1 MGEALAPPGNDSGP
15 PAFEERGSGGGAPG
29 WGHLPA
35 VAGGGKGR
43 VRGKTHHP
51 DDQGSAS
58 IEFLGF
64 LPLLLALALGA
75 TYLGIAAYATMQAG
89 TAARAAARTAT
100 VDDPKA
106 APAAAARAAVSPWV
120 AARADVD
127 ATPCA
132 PGTDRATATVTVDVP
147 PLLPGTG
154 FTVTRSAT
162 MACAQDTP
170 GVTP

>member
-1 MGEALAPPGNDSGP
+1 MGNLASPGNNPAPP
-15 PAFEERGSGGGAPG
+15 ALEERGSGGGAPG
-29 WGHLPA
+29 ND
-35 VAGGGKGR
+35 R
-43 VRGKTHHP
+43 
-51 DDQGSAS
+51 GSAS

-64 LPLLLALALGA
+64 LPLLLTLALAA
-75 TYLGIAAYATMQAG
+75 AYLGIAAYATQQAG

-100 VDDPKA
+100 VDTPRT

-127 ATPCA
+127 AAPCA
-132 PGTDRATATVTVDVP
+132 PGADRATATVTVDVP

-162 MACAQDTP
+162 MACPLARTTP
-170 GVTP
+170 

>member
-1 MGEALAPPGNDSGP
+1 MDHNPAP
-15 PAFEERGSGGGAPG
+15 PAFEERGPGGGAPERN
-29 WGHLPA
+29 
-35 VAGGGKGR
+35 GKGR
-43 VRGKTHHP
+43 VRGENHP
-51 DDQGSAS
+51 HDQGSAS

-64 LPLLLALALGA
+64 LPLLLALAVA
-75 TYLGIAAYATMQAG
+75 AAYLGIAAYATQQAG

-100 VDDPKA
+100 VDDPRT

-132 PGTDRATATVTVDVP
+132 PGADRATATVTVDVP

-162 MACAQDTP
+162 MACPTEAAGT
-170 GVTP
+170 

>member
-1 MGEALAPPGNDSGP
+1 MNPAP
-15 PAFEERGSGGGAPG
+15 PAFDERGPGGGAPERN
-29 WGHLPA
+29 
-35 VAGGGKGR
+35 GKGR
-43 VRGKTHHP
+43 VRGENHSP
-51 DDQGSAS
+51 DEGSAS

-64 LPLLLALALGA
+64 LPLLLSLALAA
-75 TYLGIAAYATMQAG
+75 AYLGIAAYATQQAG

-100 VDDPKA
+100 VDTPKT

-127 ATPCA
+127 ATSCA
-132 PGTDRATATVTVDVP
+132 PGEDRATATVTVDVP

-162 MACAQDTP
+162 MACPLARTAP
-170 GVTP
+170 

>member
-1 MGEALAPPGNDSGP
+1 MGHNLSNSAP

-29 WGHLPA
+29 ND
-35 VAGGGKGR
+35 R
-43 VRGKTHHP
+43 
-51 DDQGSAS
+51 GSAS

-100 VDDPKA
+100 VDDPRT

-120 AARADVD
+120 AARADVA
-127 ATPCA
+127 ATSCA

-170 GVTP
+170 GGTP